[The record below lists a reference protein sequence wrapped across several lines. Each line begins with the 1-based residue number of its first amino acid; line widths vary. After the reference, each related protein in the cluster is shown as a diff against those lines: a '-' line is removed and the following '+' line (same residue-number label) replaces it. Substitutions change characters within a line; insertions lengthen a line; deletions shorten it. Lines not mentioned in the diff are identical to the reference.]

1 MDVTK
6 SKSSVMKEQ
15 KYNVIIAGAGPSG
28 LAASLTLS
36 AYGISHC
43 LIDANKSAV
52 HKSGDALPPNSKP
65 LFKQLGI
72 LELLDSKK
80 HIPYYGNKSIWGTN
94 TLHQKEFIE
103 NKHGHGYLLD
113 RLHFE
118 NQLRQLV
125 KNNQTPF
132 YNGYQ
137 IKKVEKKGAKLEVS
151 IQNNSKKLHLQGQY
165 IIDATGRKA
174 SICRHLRIR
183 KKELDTQITFSFW
196 HKLTHKISR
205 QIWIEAAENGW
216 WYLAPSTNNKINCM
230 FFTLKELIPKKGEI
244 VPFLKNELN
253 KTQQIQKIIQP
264 TEEEFFEN
272 KRMPSGTSYL
282 EKPYGENWLAV
293 GDAAFSYDPISSYG
307 ITSALASGYYGA
319 HAIASKLLNEE
330 DAFISYHYV
339 LENASRSYLQKLT
352 HQYSMEKRWIHSFYW
367 NNRLLIPV

>member
-6 SKSSVMKEQ
+6 SKSYEMKEQ
-15 KYNVIIAGAGPSG
+15 KYDVIIAGAGPSG
-28 LAASLTLS
+28 LATSLTLS

-72 LELLDSKK
+72 LELLDSKH

-94 TLHQKEFIE
+94 TLEQKEFLE

-125 KNNQTPF
+125 QNNQTPF
-132 YNGYQ
+132 YSGYQ
-137 IKKVEKKGAKLEVS
+137 IKKIEQKGGQLEVS
-151 IQNNSKKLHLQGQY
+151 IQNSSIKKHLQGQY
-165 IIDATGRKA
+165 IVDATGRKA
-174 SICRHLRIR
+174 SICRHLGIK
-183 KKELDTQITFSFW
+183 KKELDAQVTFSFW
-196 HKLTHKISR
+196 HQLTHKIPR
-205 QIWIEAAENGW
+205 QIWIEATENGW
-216 WYLAPSTNNKINCM
+216 WYLSPSSNNKINCM
-230 FFTLKELIPKKGEI
+230 FFTLKELIPKKDEI
-244 VPFLKNELN
+244 LPFLKNELHT
-253 KTQQIQKIIQP
+253 TQQIQKIIQP
-264 TEEEFFEN
+264 TEKELFEN
-272 KRMPSGTSYL
+272 KRMTSGTSYL

-319 HAIASKLLNEE
+319 HAIASKLHHEE

-339 LENASRSYLQKLT
+339 IENGARSYLQKLT
-352 HQYSMEKRWIHSFYW
+352 HQYSMEKRWSNSYYW
-367 NNRLLIPV
+367 NNRLLKK